1 MMEPSDTADT
11 ALNEALSMLDSLT
24 TDGAGFAIDSDDDDE
39 NFNID
44 DELNQFQLQLEGV
57 DLADDKME
65 QDNNLASNNNID
77 MNIAPPPPLTT
88 SLCHPL
94 QLQDNMNIDISC
106 VDQLALTSDGQSQP
120 SKSSRAPP
128 HGHGQSTPNTFTTN
142 ANNLTVT
149 NNNVVTMST
158 TTTADISLN
167 ANHSQSNTDTAASCN
182 NHRSSS
188 WTSSFASFAK
198 VASQS
203 IQSAVESAEAT
214 LVHQGEPLPL
224 NRAQLNSQN
233 QIQKEAKPSLRTSGC
248 RQFNKSPQ
256 RDQCKWQQLTIS
268 CNWQLWTN

>member
-1 MMEPSDTADT
+1 MMESAEDTADT

-44 DELNQFQLQLEGV
+44 DELDQLQLEGV
-57 DLADDKME
+57 DLADDKMK

-77 MNIAPPPPLTT
+77 NGGGPLPLTP
-88 SLCHPL
+88 LMCHP
-94 QLQDNMNIDISC
+94 LQDNMNIDISC
-106 VDQLALTSDGQSQP
+106 VDPLTLTGQSQP
-120 SKSSRAPP
+120 SESSRAPP
-128 HGHGQSTPNTFTTN
+128 HGHGHGPPNTFTTN
-142 ANNLTVT
+142 VNNLTVT

-167 ANHSQSNTDTAASCN
+167 ANANHSQSDVNTAASSN

-214 LVHQGEPLPL
+214 LVHQGQGEPLPYNL
-224 NRAQLNSQN
+224 NQGQLNN
-233 QIQKEAKPSLRTSGC
+233 Q
-248 RQFNKSPQ
+248 KSA
-256 RDQCKWQQLTIS
+256 RAAAAG
-268 CNWQLWTN
+268 